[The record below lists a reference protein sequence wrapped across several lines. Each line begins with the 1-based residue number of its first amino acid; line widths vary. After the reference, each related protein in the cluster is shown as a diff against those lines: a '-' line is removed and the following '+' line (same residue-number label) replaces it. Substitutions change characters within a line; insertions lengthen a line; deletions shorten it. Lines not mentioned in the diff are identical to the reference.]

1 MTDIRLSRGLTLCLM
16 SLVCVPQLALAAFVP
31 AIPQIGAHFGA
42 GESDLS
48 RSMVGYMAAYAISM
62 LITGQLADR
71 YGAKRTQLAAL
82 VLFAG
87 ASALCLL
94 APNVAVFIA
103 GRVLQA
109 LGAGAGTVIARLW
122 VQKDLPQRERLNVLT
137 ALTTVIAVTPAV
149 SPPLAGLL
157 VQYASWRMLFVC
169 MTAVGVGTL
178 VGAVFLLPSDTPRNG
193 PQTAAGRQTTG
204 PGTGPGPSSGPGTG
218 TGPGPS
224 SGPGTG
230 TGPRP
235 GSGPGTGTGPR
246 PGSGSG
252 TEAGPA
258 TAPAPASSPEPP
270 PRTSPEGPLTA
281 YRRILG
287 NRDFT
292 VFATAISLAWCAY
305 FTFTTYSSHAIQ
317 VGLGASP
324 VEYGALYTLVIAG
337 YVTGSSV
344 AKRLGRVRSLE
355 LVARLASS
363 VAAAAALVMS
373 VSVRIWPDEPLSL
386 VVPMAFCM
394 VGVGAMFPT
403 CQAGMMRYDGQ
414 HAGAA
419 SGLFFALQMASGA
432 AYTGVTG
439 LGGDPEFPGLAVAIA
454 LPALALLLVCAV
466 VMHSTAERSPQGPA
480 DAPRPT
486 PERHQGTEPEQP
498 PVQPEPS
505 TTAAHH
511 HEKHGS

>member
-31 AIPQIGAHFGA
+31 AIPQIGSHFGA

-62 LITGQLADR
+62 LVTGQLADR

-82 VLFAG
+82 ALFAG

-94 APNVAVFIA
+94 APNVTVFIA

-157 VQYASWRMLFVC
+157 VQYASWRVLFVC

-178 VGAVFLLPSDTPRNG
+178 VGALFLLPSDKPRNR
-193 PQTAAGRQTTG
+193 PQTAAGRRTTGPSAGPETG
-204 PGTGPGPSSGPGTG
+204 PGTAP
-218 TGPGPS
+218 
-224 SGPGTG
+224 
-230 TGPRP
+230 
-235 GSGPGTGTGPR
+235 
-246 PGSGSG
+246 
-252 TEAGPA
+252 EAGPA
-258 TAPAPASSPEPP
+258 PAADPP
-270 PRTSPEGPLTA
+270 PHTSSEGPLTA
-281 YRRILG
+281 YRRVLG

-355 LVARLASS
+355 LVARLAAS

-466 VMHSTAERSPQGPA
+466 LMRSAAERPPQGPA
-480 DAPRPT
+480 TAPHPA
-486 PERHQGTEPEQP
+486 PERQPRKEPERP
-498 PVQPEPS
+498 SVQPKPS
-505 TTAAHH
+505 ATAAAHH
-511 HEKHGS
+511 EKQGS

>member
-62 LITGQLADR
+62 LVTGQLADR
-71 YGAKRTQLAAL
+71 YGAKRTQLAGLA
-82 VLFAG
+82 LFAG

-169 MTAVGVGTL
+169 MTAVGIGTL
-178 VGAVFLLPSDTPRNG
+178 VGAVFLLPSDKPRNG
-193 PQTAAGRQTTG
+193 LQPAAGRQTTG
-204 PGTGPGPSSGPGTG
+204 PGTGPSSGTGTGTGPGTG
-218 TGPGPS
+218 TG
-224 SGPGTG
+224 
-230 TGPRP
+230 TGP
-235 GSGPGTGTGPR
+235 
-246 PGSGSG
+246 
-252 TEAGPA
+252 EAGPA
-258 TAPAPASSPEPP
+258 AAPAPAPAPSPEPP

-287 NRDFT
+287 NRDFS

-466 VMHSTAERSPQGPA
+466 LMHSAAERSPQGPA
-480 DAPRPT
+480 DAPRPA
-486 PERHQGTEPEQP
+486 PERQPGTEPERP
-498 PVQPEPS
+498 AVQPEPS
-505 TTAAHH
+505 TTAARH

>member
-48 RSMVGYMAAYAISM
+48 RSMVGYMAAYALSM
-62 LITGQLADR
+62 LVTGQLADR

-82 VLFAG
+82 ALFAG

-157 VQYASWRMLFVC
+157 VQYASWRVLFVC
-169 MTAVGVGTL
+169 MTAVGVATL
-178 VGAVFLLPSDTPRNG
+178 VGALFLLPSDEPRNR
-193 PQTAAGRQTTG
+193 PQTPAGRQTTA
-204 PGTGPGPSSGPGTG
+204 PGPA
-218 TGPGPS
+218 
-224 SGPGTG
+224 
-230 TGPRP
+230 
-235 GSGPGTGTGPR
+235 
-246 PGSGSG
+246 
-252 TEAGPA
+252 AGPA
-258 TAPAPASSPEPP
+258 PATATEPP
-270 PRTSPEGPLTA
+270 PHPSPEGPLTA

-403 CQAGMMRYDGQ
+403 CQAGMMRYDGP

-454 LPALALLLVCAV
+454 LPALALMLVCAAL
-466 VMHSTAERSPQGPA
+466 MRSAAERSPQGPA
-480 DAPRPT
+480 DAPRPV
-486 PERHQGTEPEQP
+486 PERQPAAEPERTP
-498 PVQPEPS
+498 GQPEAS
-505 TTAAHH
+505 ATAAVH
-511 HEKHGS
+511 HEKQGS

>member
-1 MTDIRLSRGLTLCLM
+1 MPDIRLSRGLTLCLM

-62 LITGQLADR
+62 LVTGQLADR

-82 VLFAG
+82 ALFAG

-157 VQYASWRMLFVC
+157 VQYASWRVLFVC
-169 MTAVGVGTL
+169 MTAVGVATL
-178 VGAVFLLPSDTPRNG
+178 VGAVFLLPSDKPRSR
-193 PQTAAGRQTTG
+193 PQTAGGRRTTG
-204 PGTGPGPSSGPGTG
+204 P
-218 TGPGPS
+218 
-224 SGPGTG
+224 
-230 TGPRP
+230 
-235 GSGPGTGTGPR
+235 
-246 PGSGSG
+246 
-252 TEAGPA
+252 
-258 TAPAPASSPEPP
+258 APAPAPGKGPAAGKGPAPEPP
-270 PRTSPEGPLTA
+270 PRTPSEGPLTA

-363 VAAAAALVMS
+363 VAAGAALVMS

-454 LPALALLLVCAV
+454 LPALALLLVCAAL
-466 VMHSTAERSPQGPA
+466 MRSTAQRPPQGPA
-480 DAPRPT
+480 TAPQPVPERQPAAEPEPT
-486 PERHQGTEPEQP
+486 PGRPEAP
-498 PVQPEPS
+498 A
-505 TTAAHH
+505 TAALH
-511 HEKHGS
+511 HENQGP

>member
-62 LITGQLADR
+62 LVTGQLADR

-82 VLFAG
+82 ALFAG

-157 VQYASWRMLFVC
+157 VQYASWRVLFVC
-169 MTAVGVGTL
+169 MTAVGVATL
-178 VGAVFLLPSDTPRNG
+178 VGAVFLLPSDKPRNR
-193 PQTAAGRQTTG
+193 PQTAGGRQT
-204 PGTGPGPSSGPGTG
+204 PGPAPGKGPAAERGKG
-218 TGPGPS
+218 LA
-224 SGPGTG
+224 
-230 TGPRP
+230 
-235 GSGPGTGTGPR
+235 
-246 PGSGSG
+246 
-252 TEAGPA
+252 AGPA
-258 TAPAPASSPEPP
+258 AGPAPAPETP
-270 PRTSPEGPLTA
+270 PRTPSEGPLTA

-292 VFATAISLAWCAY
+292 VFAAAISLAWCAY

-454 LPALALLLVCAV
+454 LPALALLLVCAAL
-466 VMHSTAERSPQGPA
+466 MRTTAQRPPQGPA
-480 DAPRPT
+480 DAPRPA
-486 PERHQGTEPEQP
+486 PERQPGTEPERTP
-498 PVQPEPS
+498 GRPEAS
-505 TTAAHH
+505 ATAVLH
-511 HEKHGS
+511 HENQSP

>member
-62 LITGQLADR
+62 LVTGQLADR

-82 VLFAG
+82 ALFAG

-157 VQYASWRMLFVC
+157 VQYASWRVLFVC

-178 VGAVFLLPSDTPRNG
+178 VGAVFLLPADEPHNR

-204 PGTGPGPSSGPGTG
+204 PSAAPGKGPAGGPA
-218 TGPGPS
+218 
-224 SGPGTG
+224 
-230 TGPRP
+230 
-235 GSGPGTGTGPR
+235 
-246 PGSGSG
+246 
-252 TEAGPA
+252 AGPA
-258 TAPAPASSPEPP
+258 PAPEPP
-270 PRTSPEGPLTA
+270 LHTSSEGPLTA

-454 LPALALLLVCAV
+454 LPALALLLVCAAL
-466 VMHSTAERSPQGPA
+466 MRSAAERPPQGPA
-480 DAPRPT
+480 AAPRPA
-486 PERHQGTEPEQP
+486 PERQPGAEPERP

-505 TTAAHH
+505 ATAAAH

>member
-1 MTDIRLSRGLTLCLM
+1 MSDIRLSRGLTLCLM

-31 AIPQIGAHFGA
+31 AIPEIGAHFGA

-62 LITGQLADR
+62 LVTGQLADR

-82 VLFAG
+82 ALFSG

-157 VQYASWRMLFVC
+157 VQYASWRVLFAC
-169 MTAVGVGTL
+169 MTALGIGTL
-178 VGAVFLLPSDTPRNG
+178 VGALFLLPSDRPRG
-193 PQTAAGRQTTG
+193 RPQMPVGRQATAAATADTA
-204 PGTGPGPSSGPGTG
+204 TATAEYTPGPDED
-218 TGPGPS
+218 
-224 SGPGTG
+224 
-230 TGPRP
+230 RM
-235 GSGPGTGTGPR
+235 
-246 PGSGSG
+246 
-252 TEAGPA
+252 A
-258 TAPAPASSPEPP
+258 TAPAPSQGQSAHPRRASSG
-270 PRTSPEGPLTA
+270 GPLTA

-324 VEYGALYTLVIAG
+324 VEYGGLYTLVIAG

-355 LVARLASS
+355 LVARLASA

-454 LPALALLLVCAV
+454 LPALALLLVCAAL
-466 VMHSTAERSPQGPA
+466 MHSAAGRSPQGPA
-480 DAPRPT
+480 AAPRPV
-486 PERHQGTEPEQP
+486 PERQPGAEPERAP
-498 PVQPEPS
+498 GHPEAP
-505 TTAAHH
+505 AAAAVH
-511 HEKHGS
+511 HEERGS

>member
-1 MTDIRLSRGLTLCLM
+1 MTDNIRLSRGLTLCLM

-31 AIPQIGAHFGA
+31 AIPQIGTHFGA

-62 LITGQLADR
+62 LVTGQLADR

-82 VLFAG
+82 ALFAG

-157 VQYASWRMLFVC
+157 VQYASWRVLFAC
-169 MTAVGVGTL
+169 MTALGIGTL
-178 VGAVFLLPSDTPRNG
+178 VGALLLLPPDKPRNS
-193 PQTAAGRQTTG
+193 PQTPATRQTTS
-204 PGTGPGPSSGPGTG
+204 PSPSSPQAA
-218 TGPGPS
+218 
-224 SGPGTG
+224 
-230 TGPRP
+230 
-235 GSGPGTGTGPR
+235 
-246 PGSGSG
+246 
-252 TEAGPA
+252 E
-258 TAPAPASSPEPP
+258 PAPTASPAPSQ
-270 PRTSPEGPLTA
+270 GPLTA
-281 YRRILG
+281 YRRILAH
-287 NRDFT
+287 RDFT
-292 VFATAISLAWCAY
+292 VFAAAISLAWCAY

-337 YVTGSSV
+337 YVTGSSA

-355 LVARLASS
+355 LVARLAAS

-403 CQAGMMRYDGQ
+403 CQAGMMRYDGP

-466 VMHSTAERSPQGPA
+466 LMRPAAGRSPQEPA
-480 DAPRPT
+480 GTPRPA
-486 PERHQGTEPEQP
+486 PERQPGTEAKRPPGRPEA
-498 PVQPEPS
+498 S
-505 TTAAHH
+505 AAAALH
-511 HEKHGS
+511 HEKPGP